1 MCGGGGGREED
12 EGGGGGEGR
21 DGRKL
26 SLHLMIFTEVCFMSV
41 QEVADY
47 QQQLE
52 QLRQELQEAKDVLR
66 DSDFPLP
73 PFRTHSPP
81 LSHSDS
87 MYQQLEVELAELR
100 DHHQDV
106 LQDFADLEQR
116 CARLQRELESKPN
129 TDIGDATKV
138 FSDSILSPP
147 FTKSLISM
155 ENKLSH
161 ASSLPHLPTS
171 TPGNHLGLTL
181 DFSLLDSNSNL
192 TPATLTSEKG
202 VVLLSEVKQ
211 MIAQLEQERDLLRK
225 DKETLET
232 KLSESVFQSPRE
244 KPLLE
249 KIQSE
254 NVMLKQEIANLK
266 LAQGEGEGQNQSLT
280 KIRELKQEKLSL
292 ASEVASLRQALR
304 QSNTTTSFNI
314 SLQQEVTRLTEE
326 NLVSAHPHSH
336 FLVPIFPFPLLLHV
350 LCLCGYF
357 FM

>member
-1 MCGGGGGREED
+1 
-12 EGGGGGEGR
+12 
-21 DGRKL
+21 
-26 SLHLMIFTEVCFMSV
+26 MSV

-47 QQQLE
+47 EQQLE

-73 PFRTHSPP
+73 PFRSHSPP

-129 TDIGDATKV
+129 TSDIGDMTKV

-147 FTKSLISM
+147 FTKSLVSM
-155 ENKLSH
+155 ETKLSH

-171 TPGNHLGLTL
+171 TPGNNLGLTL

-292 ASEVASLRQALR
+292 ANEVASLRQALR

-326 NLVSAHPHSH
+326 NLVSARPHSH
-336 FLVPIFPFPLLLHV
+336 ILVPIFILIIGPCSVVTSSCKPSQSMLTLQYYRG
-350 LCLCGYF
+350 CLQ